1 MEQLSKVRHSTGEN
15 HCTVKCLS
23 LTLRLKAL
31 YFGTKAFV
39 SSHGNIQV
47 KVLSQHLCSLSL
59 PPAYSSPLPSV
70 FLSLPRFLFSL
81 LPSCLRLLKFLL
93 GGRWAEGSIIFHVV
107 QSISFSHPAV
117 PRPKQTNRWLLGPSP
132 TVRYSEPQTWPPLPL
147 APLYENRDDGGKKE
161 HPVLNRL
168 LVLACS
174 LLFLLQYRLCHT
186 RGPSHPRLYE
196 TEMVKGWKD

>member
-81 LPSCLRLLKFLL
+81 LPSCLLSSFFWVEEWQKGQLFFMLFSQYPFPVLRSPVRNKPIDGCWVHLQRCATVNLKPGPL
-93 GGRWAEGSIIFHVV
+93 S
-107 QSISFSHPAV
+107 
-117 PRPKQTNRWLLGPSP
+117 PSP
-132 TVRYSEPQTWPPLPL
+132 LSM
-147 APLYENRDDGGKKE
+147 K
-161 HPVLNRL
+161 
-168 LVLACS
+168 
-174 LLFLLQYRLCHT
+174 
-186 RGPSHPRLYE
+186 
-196 TEMVKGWKD
+196 TEMTEGRKNTLS

>member
-70 FLSLPRFLFSL
+70 FLSFSLSPGFCSLSFPPASASSSFCWVEDGQKGQLFFMLFSQYPFPVL
-81 LPSCLRLLKFLL
+81 RSPVRNKPIDSCWVHLQRCASVNLKPGPL
-93 GGRWAEGSIIFHVV
+93 S
-107 QSISFSHPAV
+107 
-117 PRPKQTNRWLLGPSP
+117 PSP
-132 TVRYSEPQTWPPLPL
+132 LSM
-147 APLYENRDDGGKKE
+147 K
-161 HPVLNRL
+161 
-168 LVLACS
+168 
-174 LLFLLQYRLCHT
+174 
-186 RGPSHPRLYE
+186 
-196 TEMVKGWKD
+196 TEMTEGRKNTLS